1 MRIPV
6 GNSCSWLPA
15 EALAKITKL
24 QLYRERCMN
33 WNVKAFM
40 PKQEVALVRV
50 PMTAKP
56 QETLASL
63 FERLQ
68 ILTDKMDEGLQ
79 KC

>member
-6 GNSCSWLPA
+6 GNSCLWLPV
-15 EALAKITKL
+15 EAFAKLTKL

-33 WNVKAFM
+33 WNVKAFI
-40 PKQEVALVRV
+40 PKQEAALVSV

-63 FERLQ
+63 FERLE
-68 ILTDKMDEGLQ
+68 ILTDKMGKEL
-79 KC
+79 KK

>member
-1 MRIPV
+1 
-6 GNSCSWLPA
+6 
-15 EALAKITKL
+15 
-24 QLYRERCMN
+24 MN

-40 PKQEVALVRV
+40 PKQEAALVRV